1 MYRERL
7 IPPASVSL
15 LDLVF
20 HTLADRS
27 KHLVDIRHV
36 DLLVRKR
43 KGRVVSTHATHLLSQ
58 KRVNGLVRGKPCF
71 RSV

>member
-43 KGRVVSTHATHLLSQ
+43 KGRVVSAHATHLLS
-58 KRVNGLVRGKPCF
+58 
-71 RSV
+71 